1 MPRRT
6 LSLHT
11 FQKLLFLSILAATL
25 IGTAWSQKSN
35 SGSLYVMTNR
45 AEGNSV
51 DIFIRGSNGGLKF
64 VREVPTQG
72 LGTGATRDPLMS
84 QGALRLS
91 NDGHLLFA
99 VNPASGELT
108 AFVITPDGLEFG
120 SKVLSGGTFPVSVT
134 EFGGVVYVVNQL
146 GIPNISGFIVNS
158 AGKLEPLSNSTREL
172 AGEGLALPAE
182 VRFTP
187 DGKQLLVTEKG
198 TAQIDIFSVQDDG
211 RTTGPALQPS
221 SGKVPFGF
229 TFGPNATVVVTEAQ
243 GGLPKKGSASS
254 YRLTDGDALEV
265 VSTSVPD
272 MGTAACWI
280 AITGQTAWVV
290 NTVTGTIS
298 AYQVSANGQLKL
310 INPAAASLGTAVPID
325 LIASP
330 DGKYLYNL
338 ESATGGIAAFQ
349 INGSALTP
357 LFNKTGLPLSIQ
369 GIAVR

>member
-1 MPRRT
+1 MPRTT
-6 LSLHT
+6 LSLQSVT
-11 FQKLLFLSILAATL
+11 RLLFLSLLAATL
-25 IGTAWSQKSN
+25 CGTAMSQKSN
-35 SGSLYVMTNR
+35 TGAVYVMTNR

-51 DIFIRGSNGGLKF
+51 EIFSRGANGGLKF
-64 VREVPTQG
+64 IREVPTQG

-108 AFVITPDGLEFG
+108 AFVVTPDGLEFG

-146 GIPNISGFIVNS
+146 GIPNISGFTVDS
-158 AGKLEPLSNSTREL
+158 GGKLQPISNSTREL

-198 TAQIDIFSVQDDG
+198 TAQIDIFAVQDDG
-211 RTTGPALQPS
+211 RTTGPAVQPS

-229 TFGPNATVVVTEAQ
+229 TFGPNSSVVVTEAQ
-243 GGLPKKGSASS
+243 GALPKKGSTSS
-254 YRLTDGDALEV
+254 YRLDGDALGV
-265 VSTSVPD
+265 VSASVPD
-272 MGTAACWI
+272 MGTAACWVV
-280 AITGQTAWVV
+280 ITGQTAWVV

-298 AYQVSANGQLKL
+298 AYAVGANGQLSL
-310 INPAAASLGTAVPID
+310 LNPVAANLGTAVPID

-330 DGKYLYNL
+330 DGKYLYQL
-338 ESATGGIAAFQ
+338 ESATGGIAVFQ
-349 INGSALTP
+349 VNGNSLTP

-369 GIAVR
+369 GIAAR

>member
-1 MPRRT
+1 MRRKPPSIHSIT
-6 LSLHT
+6 RLFFLSL
-11 FQKLLFLSILAATL
+11 LAASFS
-25 IGTAWSQKSN
+25 GTAMSQKS
-35 SGSLYVMTNR
+35 STGAVYVMTNR

-51 DIFIRGSNGGLKF
+51 EVFSRGANGGLKF

-146 GIPNISGFIVNS
+146 GIPNISGFTVDS
-158 AGKLEPLSNSTREL
+158 AGKLEAISNSTRDL
-172 AGEGLALPAE
+172 AGQGLALPAE

-198 TAQIDIFSVQDDG
+198 TAQIDIFAVQDDG
-211 RTTGPALQPS
+211 RTTGPAVQPS

-229 TFGPNATVVVTEAQ
+229 TFGPNASVVVTEAQ
-243 GGLPKKGSASS
+243 GGLPKKGSTSS

-272 MGTAACWI
+272 RGTAACWVV
-280 AITGQTAWVV
+280 ITGQTAWVV

-298 AYQVSANGQLKL
+298 SYNVGANGQLSL
-310 INPAAASLGTAVPID
+310 INAAAASLGTGVPID
-325 LIASP
+325 LVASP
-330 DGKYLYNL
+330 DGRYLYVL
-338 ESATGGIAAFQ
+338 ESATGGMTAFQ
-349 INGSALTP
+349 INGNTLSP
-357 LFNKTGLPLSIQ
+357 MFNKTGLPLSIQ
-369 GIAVR
+369 GIAAR

>member
-1 MPRRT
+1 MRHGS
-6 LSLHT
+6 LSLKWMT
-11 FQKLLFLSILAATL
+11 RFLFAALLAATST
-25 IGTAWSQKSN
+25 GTALGEKVN
-35 SGSLYVMTNR
+35 TGNVYVMTNR

-51 DIFIRGSNGGLKF
+51 EIFSRGANGGLKF

-91 NDGHLLFA
+91 MDGHLLFA

-108 AFVITPDGLEFG
+108 AFVVTPDGLEFG

-134 EFGGVVYVVNQL
+134 EHGGIVYVVNQL
-146 GIPNISGFIVNS
+146 GNPNISGFTVDS
-158 AGKLEPLSNSTREL
+158 GGKLEPISNSTREL
-172 AGEGLALPAE
+172 AGGGLALPAE

-198 TAQIDIFSVQDDG
+198 TAQIDIFDVDAGG
-211 RTTGPALQPS
+211 RPTGPAVQAS

-229 TFGPNATVVVTEAQ
+229 TFGPNASVVVTEAQ
-243 GGLPKKGSASS
+243 GALPKKGSTSS
-254 YRLTDGDALEV
+254 YQLTGGDELAV

-272 MGTAACWI
+272 KGTAACWVV
-280 AITGQTAWVV
+280 ITGQTAWVV

-298 AYQVSANGQLKL
+298 AYGVGANGQLSL
-310 INPAAASLGTAVPID
+310 INPVAASLGTAVPID

-330 DGKYLYNL
+330 DGKYLYVL
-338 ESATGGIAAFQ
+338 ESAIGGVAAFQ
-349 INGSALTP
+349 INDSKLTP

-369 GIAVR
+369 GIAAR

>member
-1 MPRRT
+1 MPRTTQSLRWAT
-6 LSLHT
+6 KLFSLSL
-11 FQKLLFLSILAATL
+11 LAATL
-25 IGTAWSQKSN
+25 CGTAMSQKN
-35 SGSLYVMTNR
+35 NTGAVYVMTNR

-51 DIFIRGSNGGLKF
+51 EIFSRAANGELKF

-108 AFVITPDGLEFG
+108 AFVVTPDGLEFG

-146 GIPNISGFIVNS
+146 GIPNISGFTVDS
-158 AGKLEPLSNSTREL
+158 GGKLQPISNSTREL

-198 TAQIDIFSVQDDG
+198 TAQIDIFAVEDDG
-211 RTTGPALQPS
+211 RTTGPAVEPS

-243 GGLPKKGSASS
+243 GALPKKGSTSS
-254 YRLTDGDALEV
+254 YRLTDGDALQVEALQSRHGQQLAGSPSRDKRRGW
-265 VSTSVPD
+265 STLSRGRSRP
-272 MGTAACWI
+272 ML
-280 AITGQTAWVV
+280 WVRM
-290 NTVTGTIS
+290 
-298 AYQVSANGQLKL
+298 
-310 INPAAASLGTAVPID
+310 ASLVC
-325 LIASP
+325 
-330 DGKYLYNL
+330 
-338 ESATGGIAAFQ
+338 
-349 INGSALTP
+349 
-357 LFNKTGLPLSIQ
+357 
-369 GIAVR
+369 